1 VVAQFIFAY
10 LNLVREILRLIPY
23 ALSCMKI
30 LLKRLLLVTPA
41 QYIVF
46 SLWIN
51 LLDFVDKEGV
61 TSLHPRCSRKRAM
74 SEIGVDKI
82 ESMGREAL
90 IFFSGKSYLLSQFIR
105 ERAYL
110 SPVLYWS
117 SKFSAAGIVCPVHHS
132 KSAKIIK
139 QEQEKL

>member
-1 VVAQFIFAY
+1 LYEDTV
-10 LNLVREILRLIPY
+10 
-23 ALSCMKI
+23 K
-30 LLKRLLLVTPA
+30 TPVIGNPGTI
-41 QYIVF
+41 YCF

>member
-1 VVAQFIFAY
+1 
-10 LNLVREILRLIPY
+10 
-23 ALSCMKI
+23 MKI

-90 IFFSGKSYLLSQFIR
+90 IFFSGKSYLLSQLSR
-105 ERAYL
+105 VRAYL
-110 SPVLYWS
+110 FSDMYWPA
-117 SKFSAAGIVCPVHHS
+117 KFSAAGIVCPVHHS

>member
-1 VVAQFIFAY
+1 
-10 LNLVREILRLIPY
+10 
-23 ALSCMKI
+23 MKI

-61 TSLHPRCSRKRAM
+61 TNLHPRCSRKRAM

-82 ESMGREAL
+82 ENMGREAL
-90 IFFSGKSYLLSQFIR
+90 IFLWKELFTEPIASRTSVSFLR
-105 ERAYL
+105 H
-110 SPVLYWS
+110 VLAFEVQCRRNSLPS
-117 SKFSAAGIVCPVHHS
+117 S
-132 KSAKIIK
+132 
-139 QEQEKL
+139 L